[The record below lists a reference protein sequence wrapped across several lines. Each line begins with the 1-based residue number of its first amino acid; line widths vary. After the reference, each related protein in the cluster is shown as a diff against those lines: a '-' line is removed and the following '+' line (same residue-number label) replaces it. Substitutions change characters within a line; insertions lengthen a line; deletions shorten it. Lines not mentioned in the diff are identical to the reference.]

1 MKREQEENPHAG
13 NAGFVEGRRS
23 TLGAWVTM
31 YVAAEQGIDVDG
43 NFYAV
48 VCEKHATICGVN
60 SKASGRP
67 FLRLPEFCEECMKAL
82 DSEAATVAA

>member
-1 MKREQEENPHAG
+1 MPEFNPHAG
-13 NAGFVEGRRS
+13 NAGFAEGRRS
-23 TLGAWVTM
+23 TLGGWVTL

-43 NFYAV
+43 NRYAV

-67 FLRLPEFCEECMKAL
+67 FLRLPEFCEECMTEL
-82 DSEAATVAA
+82 DTAAAAVAKGA